1 MDKQEEGLLA
11 ALIKKYAKTTAVIT
25 IIYSIVMVGP
35 EFIKNAEE
43 LTAIT
48 KEKMKMSYD
57 WYMTDHYF
65 TGTWTNEGDVVS
77 PSHNDIIDLQIN
89 VFGNNVNGTIRSH
102 NFTAKIIN
110 DVSSVLTDEKSK
122 KKNTLSSENAE
133 FILNQTTNFMV
144 QGFKSGDELR
154 CRVYSI
160 IAGEEVNFAAIKIT
174 KEPNAQILVSVLE
187 QNELVFGMP
196 ERLFKTNAVG
206 M

>member
-25 IIYSIVMVGP
+25 IIYGLVMGGP
-35 EFIKNAEE
+35 GFIKNAEE
-43 LTAIT
+43 LTAIA
-48 KEKMKMSYD
+48 KEKAKMSYD

-65 TGTWTNEGDVVS
+65 TGTWTNEGDVLS
-77 PSHNDIIDLQIN
+77 SSHNDIIDLQIN

-102 NFTAKIIN
+102 NFTAKSIN
-110 DVSSVLTDEKSK
+110 NVSSMLTDKKSK
-122 KKNTLSSENAE
+122 KKNTLSLEAFE

-144 QGFKSGDELR
+144 QGFKKGDELR

-160 IAGEEVNFAAIKIT
+160 IGGKEVNFAVIKIT
-174 KEPNAQILVSVLE
+174 KAPGEKILVSVFE
-187 QNELVFGMP
+187 QKELVFGKP
-196 ERLFKTNAVG
+196 EILFKINSVG